1 MSNYFMS
8 EGCRPGLI
16 HDLSKW
22 LSVCV
27 WDSVSCCYFCGFVGC
42 NKNGMK
48 FFAYCVYCII
58 DIFCFCF
65 KSWKTCMIKVFNI
78 HLM

>member
-48 FFAYCVYCII
+48 FLCILCVLHYRYFLFLLQILENLHV
-58 DIFCFCF
+58 
-65 KSWKTCMIKVFNI
+65 KSI
-78 HLM
+78 